1 MCPIFKTPHASVYL
15 RPKFFHHLDLGSPIL
30 HQPPLQIFKWYR
42 ACERTRSKQNQ
53 VTSHSNS
60 SSVLLFDLAH
70 KQYNGVI
77 KGWLHCLMS
86 ESKGRFLVNTTL
98 MFGSAWYLVM
108 SQIKFFFLK
117 KNKDWMSRTL
127 ATTHPLGPIISHF
140 CLTPTSTLHPQSER
154 HMCITP

>member
-1 MCPIFKTPHASVYL
+1 MTSMCPIFKLPSPPSPPLPPHASVYL
-15 RPKFFHHLDLGSPIL
+15 RPKFFHLLDLGRPIL
-30 HQPPLQIFKWYR
+30 HQPSLQIFKWYR

-70 KQYNGVI
+70 KQYNGAI

-117 KNKDWMSRTL
+117 KIKIGCPEHL
-127 ATTHPLGPIISHF
+127 LPP
-140 CLTPTSTLHPQSER
+140 TP
-154 HMCITP
+154 